1 MPPLHGEMLR
11 KQAHSPLRTEGGL
24 RQPSQASGEVTNSR
38 EGGKCVWGGRGDV
51 WREEVPGSWGKGGQR
66 QAGKPGAQ
74 QHLSKNQEHMC
85 VVWLACQGM

>member
-1 MPPLHGEMLR
+1 MGTLPALPLEFGV
-11 KQAHSPLRTEGGL
+11 PRTVDIRGRLFSGGWCPGRCGL
-24 RQPSQASGEVTNSR
+24 
-38 EGGKCVWGGRGDV
+38 RGDV

-85 VVWLACQGM
+85 VVRLACQGI